1 MLLAELK
8 ILGGKHRN
16 KAVLISSKK
25 FIIGREQDC
34 HLRPSSDAISRHHCV
49 FSVDDF
55 AVRLR
60 DLGSTNGTRVNG
72 ETLRGEVI
80 LKSGDVIGVG
90 TMEFELIIRI
100 GVLPSMTRT
109 PNADTTA
116 VLDELNSLPKL
127 STSQLSILSGMDT
140 LDTVNAA
147 SIGQHVV
154 SSSSDTRLGNDT
166 VVVTA
171 PDPSYRPSQ
180 APVYSG
186 MMPQGYPPAMPQ
198 GYPPAMPQGYPVM
211 PGYGQP
217 QMSFPQPYP
226 IDYGQPY
233 YPNMG
238 GYSMPAPY
246 PVAQASPL
254 TETPAVA
261 DSSMGLKLP
270 SPETTGFKE
279 ALAPPAETAPNPDA
293 ATASTTTTE
302 KPSTSAADIIKNYM
316 QKRAR

>member
-1 MLLAELK
+1 M
-8 ILGGKHRN
+8 
-16 KAVLISSKK
+16 
-25 FIIGREQDC
+25 
-34 HLRPSSDAISRHHCV
+34 
-49 FSVDDF
+49 
-55 AVRLR
+55 
-60 DLGSTNGTRVNG
+60 
-72 ETLRGEVI
+72 
-80 LKSGDVIGVG
+80 
-90 TMEFELIIRI
+90 
-100 GVLPSMTRT
+100 
-109 PNADTTA
+109 
-116 VLDELNSLPKL
+116 
-127 STSQLSILSGMDT
+127 
-140 LDTVNAA
+140 
-147 SIGQHVV
+147 
-154 SSSSDTRLGNDT
+154 
-166 VVVTA
+166 
-171 PDPSYRPSQ
+171 
-180 APVYSG
+180 
-186 MMPQGYPPAMPQ
+186 MPQ

-254 TETPAVA
+254 PETLAVA

-302 KPSTSAADIIKNYM
+302 NSAFESI
-316 QKRAR
+316 

>member
-100 GVLPSMTRT
+100 GVLPEMTRT

-127 STSQLSILSGMDT
+127 STAQVSILSGMDT
-140 LDTVNAA
+140 LDTVNVA

-166 VVVTA
+166 VVITA

-261 DSSMGLKLP
+261 DSSMGLKL
-270 SPETTGFKE
+270 T
-279 ALAPPAETAPNPDA
+279 
-293 ATASTTTTE
+293 
-302 KPSTSAADIIKNYM
+302 
-316 QKRAR
+316 

>member
-1 MLLAELK
+1 
-8 ILGGKHRN
+8 
-16 KAVLISSKK
+16 
-25 FIIGREQDC
+25 
-34 HLRPSSDAISRHHCV
+34 
-49 FSVDDF
+49 
-55 AVRLR
+55 
-60 DLGSTNGTRVNG
+60 
-72 ETLRGEVI
+72 
-80 LKSGDVIGVG
+80 
-90 TMEFELIIRI
+90 MEFELIIRI
-100 GVLPSMTRT
+100 GVLPEMTRT

-127 STSQLSILSGMDT
+127 STAQVSILSGMDT
-140 LDTVNAA
+140 LDTVNVA

-166 VVVTA
+166 VVITA

-186 MMPQGYPPAMPQ
+186 MMPQ

>member
-127 STSQLSILSGMDT
+127 STAQVSILSGMDT
-140 LDTVNAA
+140 LDTANVA

-166 VVVTA
+166 VVITA

-186 MMPQGYPPAMPQ
+186 MMPQ

-254 TETPAVA
+254 PETLAVA

>member
-16 KAVLISSKK
+16 KAVVISSKK

-140 LDTVNAA
+140 LDTANLA

-198 GYPPAMPQGYPVM
+198 GYPVM

-217 QMSFPQPYP
+217 QISFPQPYP